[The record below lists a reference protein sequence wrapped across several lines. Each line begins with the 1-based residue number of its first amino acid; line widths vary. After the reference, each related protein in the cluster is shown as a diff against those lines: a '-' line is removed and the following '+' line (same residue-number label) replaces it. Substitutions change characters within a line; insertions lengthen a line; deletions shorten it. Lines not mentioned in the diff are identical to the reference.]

1 MHSHAHTLSL
11 SFTHVALSIV
21 FAWRTFFV
29 VGVQTLIQHLPPP
42 FFLDY
47 FTTSPRSPSNLLDHA
62 CWILL
67 FVAIMKKK
75 HICICIGVYRNLTEE
90 KRTFF
95 WIFDNT
101 RASTN
106 NQQRWLAGSKGS
118 PVPVRFLIVPWPSP
132 RRSPKNPTS
141 HNSQLLRFAIVFPRK
156 RVFGVIHT
164 DKCFVFKSLFCF
176 CSFVCKKKRV

>member
-1 MHSHAHTLSL
+1 MSRVHPRDSWHPPIAHSHTDAFEASHASCSHYSTLILFHFLHSAPLRLNALSRTYTLSL
-11 SFTHVALSIV
+11 SFTNVALSIV

-42 FFLDY
+42 PFLDY

-95 WIFDNT
+95 LDFRQHKSINKQPTTVASRFKRIP
-101 RASTN
+101 RA
-106 NQQRWLAGSKGS
+106 R
-118 PVPVRFLIVPWPSP
+118 
-132 RRSPKNPTS
+132 
-141 HNSQLLRFAIVFPRK
+141 
-156 RVFGVIHT
+156 
-164 DKCFVFKSLFCF
+164 
-176 CSFVCKKKRV
+176 